1 MRNFS
6 QHPWGA
12 AATLKEALLCYTPA
26 MDCYSTYQALKDFA
40 GPVSVI
46 TAAAVAAIITY
57 RIGTAQ
63 KLIAQSQRD
72 IALDHLKFN
81 LLQKRYDI
89 YQATKDLLE
98 YLPFIPDIQHS
109 DSTKIRNLSVKI
121 DEARFYFS
129 IQTCD
134 FLHDVRAQC
143 ETFLTRLGQRDLIN
157 IDDSEQWSA
166 MAEALAKDQ
175 AALRMIYAS
184 LPQVFEKSL
193 AFKQLTTDN

>member
-1 MRNFS
+1 
-6 QHPWGA
+6 
-12 AATLKEALLCYTPA
+12 
-26 MDCYSTYQALKDFA
+26 MDCYSTYQMLKDFA

-46 TAAAVAAIITY
+46 TAATVAAFITY

-72 IALDHLKFN
+72 IALDQLKFN

-109 DSTKIRNLSVKI
+109 DSTKIRNLTVKI

-129 IQTCD
+129 PQTCD

-157 IDDSEQWSA
+157 IDDSVQWSA